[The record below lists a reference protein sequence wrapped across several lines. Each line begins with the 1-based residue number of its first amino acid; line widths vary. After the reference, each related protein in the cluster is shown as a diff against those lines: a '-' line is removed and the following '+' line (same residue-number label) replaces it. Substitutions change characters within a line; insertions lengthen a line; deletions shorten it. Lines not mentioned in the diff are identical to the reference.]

1 MAAAVVHCTQCI
13 ATKPRQSLDIFP
25 SIIIMLDSCNSL
37 HNLDMWLSVQYWEM
51 FYSDWT
57 EDETDNLSGWPLV
70 NVKGKRVTFSDKDEV
85 NEVQTEY
92 QFYKTEVPQQK

>member
-1 MAAAVVHCTQCI
+1 
-13 ATKPRQSLDIFP
+13 
-25 SIIIMLDSCNSL
+25 MLDSCNSL

-57 EDETDNLSGWPLV
+57 EDDARTNSLSDFPV
-70 NVKGKRVTFSDKDEV
+70 NVKRVTFSDKDEV

>member
-1 MAAAVVHCTQCI
+1 
-13 ATKPRQSLDIFP
+13 
-25 SIIIMLDSCNSL
+25 MLDSCNSL

-57 EDETDNLSGWPLV
+57 EDETDNLSDWPV
-70 NVKGKRVTFSDKDEV
+70 NVKRVTFSDKDEV

>member
-1 MAAAVVHCTQCI
+1 
-13 ATKPRQSLDIFP
+13 
-25 SIIIMLDSCNSL
+25 MLDSCNSL

-57 EDETDNLSGWPLV
+57 EDEARNNNLSDCPV
-70 NVKGKRVTFSDKDEV
+70 NVKRVTFSDKDEV

>member
-1 MAAAVVHCTQCI
+1 
-13 ATKPRQSLDIFP
+13 
-25 SIIIMLDSCNSL
+25 MLDSCNSL

-57 EDETDNLSGWPLV
+57 EDDARTNSLSDLPV
-70 NVKGKRVTFSDKDEV
+70 NVKRVTFSDKDEV

-92 QFYKTEVPQQK
+92 QFYKTEVLQQK

>member
-1 MAAAVVHCTQCI
+1 
-13 ATKPRQSLDIFP
+13 
-25 SIIIMLDSCNSL
+25 MLDSCNSL

-57 EDETDNLSGWPLV
+57 EDDARTNSLSDLPV
-70 NVKGKRVTFSDKDEV
+70 NVKRVTFSDKDEV